1 MECNTGWNELNKFK
15 IKKIILIL
23 KDYDLRTSI
32 SGLGN
37 LEGGN
42 KLIPTRIAIKISKD
56 ASRNFLK
63 IKK

>member
-42 KLIPTRIAIKISKD
+42 KLIPTQIAIKISKD
-56 ASRNFLK
+56 AST
-63 IKK
+63 